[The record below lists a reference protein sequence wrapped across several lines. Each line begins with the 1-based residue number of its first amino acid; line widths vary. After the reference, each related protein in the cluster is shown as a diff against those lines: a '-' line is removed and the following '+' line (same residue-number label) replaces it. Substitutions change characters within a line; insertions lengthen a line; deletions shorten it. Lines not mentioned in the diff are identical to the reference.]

1 MIDKDTPS
9 YKVLDS
15 TKINT
20 YLDCPRQYFYQ
31 YVLGWDTD
39 RSNIHLEFGI
49 AWHYAMET
57 LLLEG
62 YTEEAVING
71 WTALVEHYRK
81 HFPPEEDAVLAPKN
95 PEMALRALTGYIEEY
110 MNRDRNDKVLYTE
123 IAGTVPVTERNVLH
137 FRMDSIIETE
147 RGIISR
153 EHKTGS
159 MLSRVWT
166 DQWAQSIQTGTYNHV
181 LHCLFPAEKIG
192 GVEINGTFFGKKEIK
207 YQRVPCRRSIPM
219 MKDWMWT
226 TVQIMNLIEW
236 DMHRL
241 FDEAREGDEIMMAFT
256 KNPQAC
262 TKYFGCRYADFC
274 MAWAN
279 PLQYS
284 DEVPQGFTI
293 RHWDPS
299 HPEKPIKNTF
309 TLKGGEY
316 AT

>member
-1 MIDKDTPS
+1 
-9 YKVLDS
+9 
-15 TKINT
+15 
-20 YLDCPRQYFYQ
+20 
-31 YVLGWDTD
+31 
-39 RSNIHLEFGI
+39 
-49 AWHYAMET
+49 
-57 LLLEG
+57 
-62 YTEEAVING
+62 
-71 WTALVEHYRK
+71 
-81 HFPPEEDAVLAPKN
+81 
-95 PEMALRALTGYIEEY
+95 
-110 MNRDRNDKVLYTE
+110 
-123 IAGTVPVTERNVLH
+123 
-137 FRMDSIIETE
+137 
-147 RGIISR
+147 
-153 EHKTGS
+153 
-159 MLSRVWT
+159 
-166 DQWAQSIQTGTYNHV
+166 
-181 LHCLFPAEKIG
+181 
-192 GVEINGTFFGKKEIK
+192 
-207 YQRVPCRRSIPM
+207 